1 MHVLILQVGREKIA
15 HTTIADLTVDDL
27 RKLIRETV
35 IQILFEILGDP
46 DEGLELR
53 DEFKFALQRVL
64 ATDETGKTIPAQD
77 VVTRLGLTW

>member
-1 MHVLILQVGREKIA
+1 MA
-15 HTTIADLTVDDL
+15 HKTIADLTVDEF

-35 IQILFEILGDP
+35 IQTFSEILGDP

-53 DEFKFALQRVL
+53 DEFKLELQRAL

-77 VVTRLGLTW
+77 VAARLGLTW

>member
-1 MHVLILQVGREKIA
+1 MA

-35 IQILFEILGDP
+35 IQTFFELLGDP

-53 DEFKFALQRVL
+53 DKFKLELQHAL
-64 ATDETGKTIPAQD
+64 ATDEASKTIPAQD
-77 VVTRLGLTW
+77 VAARIGLTW